1 MPFWRDRIV
10 PGRTWGMAELKVE
23 KEQDHMGRDRKWWA
37 KKCRC
42 SIVFFWHQ
50 GAPVMALLPVE
61 TWSGGD
67 AVSAWTLA
75 RQIGGL
81 CGPSGKGRTFP
92 AAASIKQSQFIQLVV
107 LNLPQILPRLQ
118 LCHYLK
124 WNRSATTLSS
134 TPMSSSLC
142 FPSQEICVPAS

>member
-1 MPFWRDRIV
+1 MPFWRDGIV
-10 PGRTWGMAELKVE
+10 PGWTWGMAELKVE
-23 KEQDHMGRDRKWWA
+23 KEQDHMGRNRKWWA

-42 SIVFFWHQ
+42 NTVLFWQQ

-61 TWSGGD
+61 TWPGGMQW
-67 AVSAWTLA
+67 VPEPL
-75 RQIGGL
+75 QIGGL

-107 LNLPQILPRLQ
+107 LNLPQILPRLP

-124 WNRSATTLSS
+124 WNRFATTLSS